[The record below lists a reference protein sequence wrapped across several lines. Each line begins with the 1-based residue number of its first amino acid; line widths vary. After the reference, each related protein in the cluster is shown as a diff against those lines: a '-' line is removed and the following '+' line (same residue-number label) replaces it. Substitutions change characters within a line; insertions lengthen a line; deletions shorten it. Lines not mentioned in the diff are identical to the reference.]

1 MQINTTYKIDSAY
14 LGNYFKSNHYR
25 CEISRL
31 SRGVNI
37 NNIKNEDID
46 NLLIPLPSLETQKQ
60 IAATLDKASELI
72 TLRKKQ
78 LEELDTLAESVF
90 YDMFGIP

>member
-1 MQINTTYKIDSAY
+1 
-14 LGNYFKSNHYR
+14 
-25 CEISRL
+25 
-31 SRGVNI
+31 
-37 NNIKNEDID
+37 
-46 NLLIPLPSLETQKQ
+46 LIPLPSLETQKQ